1 MFKEIITRKPTVA
14 KKLLFW
20 FLAVTLLPLS
30 IFGYVSYRNA
40 ITVMKKEVTNNLIA
54 IADNKARVIENYIQE
69 KERDVTA
76 LARTPTIID
85 ATQKFK
91 VVFQHGIDS
100 PEYTSLDE
108 ELRPFLS
115 YYQESF
121 GYHDLFLISSDGDI
135 VFTVIRED
143 DFGTNVKSGPFRDT
157 ELTTVFKSAH
167 NERKTRVSD
176 FKYYSPSQ
184 EPAAF
189 IAAPVLKEGEVIG
202 VVVFQLENREAY
214 ALMQDYTGLGKTG
227 ETLIGSK
234 IGNEAVFI
242 NPLRHDPQAAFTR
255 KVAIG
260 STQALPIQKA
270 VQGIEGSGLSI
281 DYRGEEILA
290 VWRYLPSPRWGMVVK
305 IDSRESFAPV
315 VSLRIWSIIFGMLTA
330 FVVIVIALVLSK
342 SISNPIQQLQK
353 GAEIIG
359 SGNLDHKINIA
370 SKDEIGQ
377 LSRAFDTMTDNL
389 KRVTASRDELNRTT
403 VELERSNMELQQ
415 IEQTLSRAHDVLE
428 QKVEERTAKL
438 KKSNK
443 QLTAE
448 ITERKQVEARLKH
461 TSEQLSMLLESLPI
475 IPYTCKTGGNF
486 EFTFISNRVEEIT
499 GYRANQCIE
508 DLTFWVNHIHPD
520 DRERLSLALPEL
532 SDNGECSYQYRF
544 RVADGSYKWFHN
556 IQRLTTY
563 PDSTENQITGTLQD
577 ITEEKK
583 LRQESEDRLQQ
594 VIQADKLASLGKIVA
609 GVAHEINN
617 PNSFIIYNLPLLEET
632 WKAIEPILM
641 GYVKTHPG
649 WEVDGVCFDDISQD
663 MKEIIEAIRSG
674 SERINNVVANLKDYV
689 RLHEVFD
696 FKPVNVNDVVT
707 KVLTMV
713 ESQIRRYGSKK
724 VLHLANT
731 LPEIPG
737 DFHKLE
743 QVLVNLLVNATD
755 ALKERNDGKIT
766 VSTRY
771 LPGLGTV
778 LIEIEDN
785 GEGMDPVTIDRIF
798 EPFYTTRL
806 ETGGT
811 GLGLSV
817 SYSLIKE
824 HNGTIGILS
833 RKGIGSRFTVF
844 LPVNKEVE
852 LKLSPLILCINY
864 DDEFVDELRISSG
877 KYANGFLDPASNPER
892 VITYLEEHPE
902 VDTVLLN
909 TMQSERDDT
918 LNLADEIKKRFPL
931 LVLILC
937 SNNQTIHQKG
947 KRSTQPD
954 YLINKPCTM
963 NKILEMINT
972 LGRQKL

>member
-1 MFKEIITRKPTVA
+1 MKREDLIGRTCYQVIHDTGEPCSPCPHKETLET
-14 KKLLFW
+14 KKAVSVDFFEPGLGLH
-20 FLAVTLLPLS
+20 LAVSTSP
-30 IFGYVSYRNA
+30 IF
-40 ITVMKKEVTNNLIA
+40 
-54 IADNKARVIENYIQE
+54 DE
-69 KERDVTA
+69 KD
-76 LARTPTIID
+76 
-85 ATQKFK
+85 K
-91 VVFQHGIDS
+91 
-100 PEYTSLDE
+100 
-108 ELRPFLS
+108 
-115 YYQESF
+115 
-121 GYHDLFLISSDGDI
+121 
-135 VFTVIRED
+135 
-143 DFGTNVKSGPFRDT
+143 
-157 ELTTVFKSAH
+157 
-167 NERKTRVSD
+167 
-176 FKYYSPSQ
+176 
-184 EPAAF
+184 
-189 IAAPVLKEGEVIG
+189 VIG
-202 VVVFQLENREAY
+202 SVH
-214 ALMQDYTGLGKTG
+214 
-227 ETLIGSK
+227 I
-234 IGNEAVFI
+234 
-242 NPLRHDPQAAFTR
+242 
-255 KVAIG
+255 
-260 STQALPIQKA
+260 
-270 VQGIEGSGLSI
+270 
-281 DYRGEEILA
+281 
-290 VWRYLPSPRWGMVVK
+290 
-305 IDSRESFAPV
+305 
-315 VSLRIWSIIFGMLTA
+315 
-330 FVVIVIALVLSK
+330 
-342 SISNPIQQLQK
+342 
-353 GAEIIG
+353 
-359 SGNLDHKINIA
+359 
-370 SKDEIGQ
+370 
-377 LSRAFDTMTDNL
+377 
-389 KRVTASRDELNRTT
+389 SRDITEQKRT
-403 VELERSNMELQQ
+403 EEA
-415 IEQTLSRAHDVLE
+415 LSRAHDVLE

-438 KKSNK
+438 RKSNK

-448 ITERKQVEARLKH
+448 IAERKQVEAKLKH
-461 TSEQLSMLLESLPI
+461 TTQQLSMLLESLPI
-475 IPYTCKTGGNF
+475 IPYTCKEGSDF
-486 EFTFISNRVEEIT
+486 VLTFISNRVEEIT
-499 GYRANQCIE
+499 GYSANQCIE
-508 DLTFWVNHIHPD
+508 DSTFWVNHIHPD
-520 DRERLSLALPEL
+520 DREKLSSALPEL
-532 SDNGECSYQYRF
+532 SDNGECSYPYRF

-563 PDSTENQITGTLQD
+563 PDGTENQITGTLQD

-632 WKAIEPILM
+632 WKVIEPILI

-713 ESQIRRYGSKK
+713 ESQMRRYGSKK
-724 VLHLANT
+724 VLHLANA

-755 ALKERNDGKIT
+755 AVAARNDSKIT

-771 LPGLGTV
+771 LPGLGAV

-817 SYSLIKE
+817 SYTLIKE

-844 LPVNKEVE
+844 LPVSKEV
-852 LKLSPLILCINY
+852 KLTLFPAILCINY
-864 DDEFVDELRISSG
+864 DDELIDELRISSG
-877 KYANGFLDPASNPER
+877 KYVNGFLEPAENPKR

-909 TMQSERDDT
+909 ATQSDRDGS
-918 LNLADEIKKRFPL
+918 LKLADGIKKRFPL
-931 LVLILC
+931 LALILC
-937 SNNQTIHQKG
+937 SDDQAVHQKG
-947 KRSTQPD
+947 ERTTQPD

-963 NKILEMINT
+963 DKILEIINT